1 MSIRVPTGHTAHGTV
16 SPLPSSYRWPSG
28 QRMQSPLASENIL
41 AGQAHSVDPSG
52 APRPPVQPSHTH
64 RPGDAAAVLAA
75 HAVQGVAAVR
85 SASTCPATHSSHIAE
100 PSAAKVPT
108 AHSVHFT
115 AFSVCD
121 AVPAGQVWHRPC
133 SSFHVPAAH
142 VDEQQAAYGSSPIG
156 VVLLS
161 PLSSSEPAGH
171 KFPAVDQSA
180 QLSSQHGADRGSYP
194 AGQPRLEPH

>member
-1 MSIRVPTGHTAHGTV
+1 MYVPTGQMQLPDPGGDTAPPAQSAHTQEPAV
-16 SPLPSSYRWPSG
+16 
-28 QRMQSPLASENIL
+28 AKVL
-41 AGQAHSVDPSG
+41 AGHGAH
-52 APRPPVQPSHTH
+52 
-64 RPGDAAAVLAA
+64 
-75 HAVQGVAAVR
+75 GVAAVK
-85 SASTCPATHSSHIAE
+85 SASACPSRHDVQAAD

-194 AGQPRLEPH
+194 AGQPGLEPH